1 MELDLTERVDL
12 HVARL
17 RKRGDRR
24 NNLIEISSFGGA
36 SAESGAEFV
45 RMFSSRSVAACS
57 REIKQ
62 SKRLITVPCDA
73 DTISVAAAE
82 VTLRHRVTGVSCSTK
97 PFHC

>member
-24 NNLIEISSFGGA
+24 NNLIEMSSFGGTPT
-36 SAESGAEFV
+36 ESGAEV
-45 RMFSSRSVAACS
+45 ARILSSVSVATCS

-62 SKRLITVPCDA
+62 PERLITVPRDA
-73 DTISVAAAE
+73 KTISVA
-82 VTLRHRVTGVSCSTK
+82 
-97 PFHC
+97 